1 LDYLIL
7 SISEYGLTILEK
19 VIPENQKDEVA
30 AYKKRGYFIVRGDE
44 ESLDKIRESNKKIS
58 ESKSSKKQKQ
68 KIEVDAF
75 SIIRDGKKFRAVLKE
90 EYKEARYEW
99 SISENGEDYKNV
111 VRTKNA
117 SFISSENLKLKKGF
131 LQCKLFEGIAFREVD
146 FIYFDTGK
154 WL

>member
-7 SISEYGLTILEK
+7 SLTDYGITILED
-19 VIPENQKDEVA
+19 VIPENEKDKVT
-30 AYKKRGYFIVRGDE
+30 AYKKRGYFVVRGNE
-44 ESLDKIRESNKKIS
+44 ESREKIRQSNKKIS
-58 ESKSSKKQKQ
+58 EAQKPKKK
-68 KIEVDAF
+68 KKEVEVESF
-75 SIIRDGKKFRAVLKE
+75 SIIRDDRKFRTVVKE
-90 EYKEARYEW
+90 KYKNVRFEW

-117 SFISSENLKLKKGF
+117 SFISSENLKLKKGYI
-131 LQCKLFEGIAFREVD
+131 QCKLFEGVAFREVA